1 MFAVLMGVRRG
12 RRLTAVATV
21 CALVALLSGCGGGRH
36 TGAVPGPDGGSFTVG
51 VPSWYVAHLTP
62 AKAGKS
68 SVADAVWTPLTRI
81 DSNGKVVNAVADS
94 VRSSDHKHWTITV
107 KPHWTFHNGE
117 RVTAQSFADAWN
129 AAAYG
134 PNAMPYGYL
143 LSPIQGY
150 GDLNPLKGKPRT
162 KTLSGVRVT
171 GARTLH
177 VTLSK
182 PLAVFPYILAST
194 VFAPLPK
201 AAFKDLVAFDRRP
214 IGNGPYEVAA
224 PGLRPG
230 TQQLTLK
237 RFNGYAGPEGGA
249 ARIVVK
255 TYQDDATAY
264 TSFQAGAVDVALAN
278 GSNLAQARRAHP
290 DQVTSATTGAV
301 VYLGFPL
308 WDKRF
313 TDPRVR
319 RAFSLAVNR
328 KAITRSLLQN
338 LGAPAHGIAPATV
351 TGGGEPACSV
361 CDYDPARA
369 RKLLAA
375 AGGWHGHLT
384 LVTQQDPLQQTVL
397 EAIVNQLRTNLGIT
411 SVTLKTQPTDQL
423 YPNLAAHK
431 FDGPFLLYMGAAYP
445 ALYAQADQLFS
456 ATSATNTTGYH
467 SAAFT
472 RLMDQAAG
480 APTTARA
487 TTLAQKAEHTALQAL
502 PLTPLYH
509 PVTGAVHAA
518 NLRGIRLD
526 YLGDVRL
533 ADITVH

>member
-1 MFAVLMGVRRG
+1 MTVHKGVRHV
-12 RRLTAVATV
+12 RRAAAVATV
-21 CALVALLSGCGGGRH
+21 CVLLALLAGCGGGRPA
-36 TGAVPGPDGGSFTVG
+36 GAAPGPDGGSFSVG

-68 SVADAVWTPLTRI
+68 SVADALWTPLTQI
-81 DSNGKVVNAVADS
+81 DDSGKVVNAVADS
-94 VRSSDHKHWTITV
+94 MRSSDHRHWSISL

-117 RVTAQSFADAWN
+117 PVTAQSFADAWN

-143 LSPIQGY
+143 LAPVQGY
-150 GDLNPLKGKPRT
+150 ADLNPLKGKPHRN
-162 KTLSGVRVT
+162 TLSGVHVT
-171 GARTLH
+171 GRLTFE

-182 PLAVFPYILAST
+182 PLSDFPYVVAST

-201 AAFKDLVAFDRRP
+201 AAFADLTAYDRQP

-230 TQQLTLK
+230 AQQLTLK
-237 RFNGYAGPEGGA
+237 RFDRYAGTKGGA

-264 TSFQAGAVDVALAN
+264 TSFQAGAVDLALAGGN
-278 GSNLAQARRAHP
+278 NLAQASRTRP
-290 DQVTSATTGAV
+290 GQVTTATTGAV

-308 WDKRF
+308 WDQRF
-313 TDPRVR
+313 KDPRVR

-328 KAITRSLLQN
+328 KAITRSLLQR
-338 LGAPAHGIAPATV
+338 LGTPAHGIAPDTV
-351 TGGGEPACSV
+351 AGGGKQTCAACS
-361 CDYDPARA
+361 YDPDRARA
-369 RKLLAA
+369 LLAD

-384 LVTQQDPLQQTVL
+384 LATQQDPLYRTVL

-411 SVTLKTQPTDQL
+411 DITLKTQPADQL

-431 FDGPFLLYMGAAYP
+431 LDGPFLLYLGAAYP
-445 ALYAQADQLFS
+445 TLYAPAEQLFS
-456 ATSATNTTGYH
+456 ATSATNTTGYRDP
-467 SAAFT
+467 AFT
-472 RLMDQAAG
+472 RLLDRAAG
-480 APTTARA
+480 APTAARS
-487 TTLAQKAEHTALQAL
+487 TALARQAERTALDTL
-502 PLTPLYH
+502 PLAPLYH
-509 PVTGAVHAA
+509 PVSGAVHAEE
-518 NLRGIRLD
+518 LHGVRLD

-533 ADITVH
+533 PGITVH